1 MMRRKWKITHGV
13 SNSSK
18 LCSPCPLAR
27 TMVHVVSGEGR
38 KKVKSDLNGAVIRV
52 EMKTMSLT
60 DFDFTIEY

>member
-1 MMRRKWKITHGV
+1 M
-13 SNSSK
+13 
-18 LCSPCPLAR
+18 
-27 TMVHVVSGEGR
+27 HVVSGEGR